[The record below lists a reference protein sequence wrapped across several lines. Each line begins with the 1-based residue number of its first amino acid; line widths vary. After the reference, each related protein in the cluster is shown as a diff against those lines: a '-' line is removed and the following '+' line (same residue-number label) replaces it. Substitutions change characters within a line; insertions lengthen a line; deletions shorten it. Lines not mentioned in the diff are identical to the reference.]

1 MSVKHALLALLYQ
14 RPMYGYELGKQLSI
28 SVNAE
33 WDVKPGQIAN
43 TLTRLKEVGLV
54 DFEVVETSDAPDRK
68 VYALTEQG
76 IEELQRWYLTAETRD
91 YRLGDSFYIKLVL
104 SLLGSPVTSEQVLMV
119 QRREL
124 YQQLHDITEMR
135 RKADPRRQLPWVLLL
150 DSAIMHL
157 EADLRWIE
165 MIEGR
170 LPDLKQ
176 YTPPKPQPKARGRP
190 RQKQDEA
197 DEAHWPGEN
206 VLRTDVALD

>member
-1 MSVKHALLALLYQ
+1 
-14 RPMYGYELGKQLSI
+14 
-28 SVNAE
+28 
-33 WDVKPGQIAN
+33 
-43 TLTRLKEVGLV
+43 LTRLKEAVLV

-76 IEELQRWYLTAETRD
+76 VEELQQWYLTAETRD

-104 SLLGSPVTSEQVLMV
+104 SLLSSPVTSEQVLMV

-135 RKADPRRQLPWVLLL
+135 RRADPHRQLPWVLLL

-165 MIEGR
+165 MVEAR
-170 LPDLKQ
+170 LPALKE

-190 RQKQDEA
+190 RQKPDETGEANEAGEAGEAPLAWKEHYA
-197 DEAHWPGEN
+197 D
-206 VLRTDVALD
+206 